1 MLGPTNKKTR
11 KVEKMNT
18 GKTRFIVYTAILAGI
33 YASLTLSMAPVSY
46 GAIQMR
52 IPEILT
58 LLAFVN
64 PQFAPGLILG
74 CFIANLF
81 SPFGMIDVIVGT
93 FATAVAV
100 YSMRY
105 ARNIWIASL
114 MPTMANGI
122 IVGLEIALLAQL
134 PIMET
139 MFYVALG
146 EFIVVTV
153 AGVPV
158 FKSLSKKIM
167 QHTEAHF
174 S

>member
-18 GKTRFIVYTAILAGI
+18 GKTRFIVYTAIIAGI
-33 YASLTLSMAPVSY
+33 YASLTISMAPVSY

-81 SPFGMIDVIVGT
+81 SPFGM
-93 FATAVAV
+93 
-100 YSMRY
+100 
-105 ARNIWIASL
+105 
-114 MPTMANGI
+114 
-122 IVGLEIALLAQL
+122 
-134 PIMET
+134 
-139 MFYVALG
+139 
-146 EFIVVTV
+146 
-153 AGVPV
+153 
-158 FKSLSKKIM
+158 
-167 QHTEAHF
+167 
-174 S
+174 